1 MLKRPMNVNARI
13 PNNERMVLNRLYVML
28 AESRWKRMFL
38 HLVVILGIPSSQL
51 LGMNWIAAILA
62 FILLFFVV
70 GNSLRAGPLLLLSS
84 GFDTHSK
91 LGGVVFDSLI
101 STLFT
106 SSLTLTLSGL
116 WALRHVGTIIIIVVV
131 VSDLMSF
138 SRMSAPDTLD
148 SSRDE
153 TRWKT
158 QIRGLI
164 PVGTCL
170 VVGLAVVAWRF
181 AWFTWPES
189 SGTDIFVH
197 LTITEFM
204 VTYGGYNTLFTW
216 YPLGFHT
223 ILSSI
228 AIMAGLDPYTI
239 LAYGTIVTY
248 PISLTL
254 TYFLCEAVS
263 GSRLKSVMA
272 VALLPFVSATGALL
286 GPHYL
291 LPSTYAYTVA
301 ILIILALNSMPRT
314 RAMQSIALLSYGITI
329 LVYPYMILGTPP
341 AIAYFWSRKADS
353 RRVRRTVP
361 VLIALA
367 CFAAVLFTLVYY
379 LVIPFIG
386 AELWTIRIGMFSFA
400 FSPTLSREVEL
411 FQRAYSPLQIALL
424 FSGLVALAIYSMG
437 LMNQKNHSGFDYK
450 GLLLLT
456 SLYLVAF
463 FLPVT
468 AAYRVDMYNR
478 PFMFLCMV
486 EGAFSIVG
494 MAKHVPA
501 RLALWNPME
510 SNVTTPAVTL
520 AVVALLIMSAYPT
533 AVAINEEMRWEAHS
547 PRLEELQ
554 AFEWLRERMPQG
566 GYILT
571 DPTTGFIMNGFV
583 LRNSSC
589 SMITDDGF
597 YTIRKPDY
605 LWQQVYAF
613 LNASSW
619 DDTAIYENISSYMGG
634 VTYIVISPRTSE
646 WVWRQRNNNPI
657 EFADYI
663 SRLPMSDPA
672 WSKFFEPRYTL
683 VQQFGNVMVLVKNEA
698 YLHYNEEFDNVTSWY
713 VNDGGEPESNGQ
725 AAFYE
730 NPMNPSAWFEL
741 FTDRVSFSSQEDLY
755 LEVRLRA
762 NTTNLEGRVFGYK
775 DNERAGGYAF
785 YTGYVYPEVDWL
797 TKVWKLTDTPGY
809 SEGPLECVG
818 LGFQNLSNNWTLFV
832 DSLRIYGMKPLN
844 YTPVEEMV
852 VHYHDEF
859 TNITA
864 WSVNAGNPPTSDGG
878 VGQWKNAA
886 NPAAWFHLY
895 TDVPSFSSQQGLYLD
910 VRWRANTTDL
920 EGRVFGY
927 REDGREGDNAFCTD
941 YVAPVMSWTRYVW
954 KLSDTP
960 GFSEGALESISFG
973 FENAVHNWTL
983 YIDSVTIFSYVRQH
997 YSSAIADLREPNPSD
1012 RAPAG
1017 DMTTVQMIA
1026 PQRSFEPQMANE
1038 RPLAVLMT
1046 EAGVLARHDL
1056 GHAGA
1061 EHFIRYSRFPSD
1073 SVVESFLHFLGK
1085 H

>member
-1 MLKRPMNVNARI
+1 LKPAKLLFNSSQSKSVT
-13 PNNERMVLNRLYVML
+13 
-28 AESRWKRMFL
+28 L
-38 HLVVILGIPSSQL
+38 HLAVVLGVVLSRLFGIYST
-51 LGMNWIAAILA
+51 AAVSA

-70 GNSLRAGPLLLLSS
+70 GSSLRMGPLRCLN
-84 GFDTHSK
+84 FK
-91 LGGVVFDSLI
+91 LGAHPTIGNVALDSLI
-101 STLFT
+101 SVIFT
-106 SSLTLTLSGL
+106 SSLALILTPL
-116 WALRHVGTIIIIVVV
+116 WALQYVGIIAALVVLI
-131 VSDLMSF
+131 SDLIALKR
-138 SRMSAPDTLD
+138 SRASELPDSLGT
-148 SSRDE
+148 E
-153 TRWKT
+153 TGSGRAVKSLLPPT
-158 QIRGLI
+158 TCFVMGLVI
-164 PVGTCL
+164 MI
-170 VVGLAVVAWRF
+170 WRF
-181 AWFTWPES
+181 SWMPWPEA
-189 SGTDIFVH
+189 SGTDIFFH
-197 LTITEFM
+197 LVVVESM
-204 VTYGGYNTLFTW
+204 VTYGGYGAILTG
-216 YPLGFHT
+216 YPLGFHS
-223 ILSSI
+223 IISSLSLTS
-228 AIMAGLDPYTI
+228 GLHAYVI
-239 LAYGTIVTY
+239 LAYGSLLTY
-248 PISLTL
+248 PVALTL
-254 TYFLCEAVS
+254 TYFLCEAIS
-263 GSRLKSVMA
+263 GSRLKSTMA
-272 VALLPFVSATGALL
+272 AMLFPFVAATGALL

-291 LPSTYAYTVA
+291 LPSTYAYAVA
-301 ILIILALNSMPRT
+301 ILIMLVLQKVPHTKSMHCVV
-314 RAMQSIALLSYGITI
+314 LLSYTI
-329 LVYPYMILGTPP
+329 SVIAYPFMILGTSP
-341 AIAYFWSRKADS
+341 AIAYFWSRGMHEHRIEK
-353 RRVRRTVP
+353 TVP
-361 VLIALA
+361 LAIALSSL
-367 CFAAVLFTLVYY
+367 AAILFTTLYY
-379 LVIPFIG
+379 LTLPFLGIDT
-386 AELWTIRIGMFSFA
+386 WTLRIGMLRFTVT
-400 FSPTLSREVEL
+400 PNLSYEAQL
-411 FQRAYSPLQIALL
+411 LQIAYSPLQIALL
-424 FSGLVALAIYSMG
+424 CLGLASLAVYVFRP
-437 LMNQKNHSGFDYK
+437 KEHERRVTYDDK
-450 GLLLLT
+450 GLLILT
-456 SLYLVAF
+456 SLYLAAF
-463 FLPVT
+463 FLPFSI
-468 AAYRVDMYNR
+468 APRMEMYCR
-478 PFMFLCMV
+478 PFIFLCVV
-486 EGAFSIVG
+486 EGAFSITKVAG
-494 MAKHVPA
+494 HVLGSITLRNPLQPNWKRPA
-501 RLALWNPME
+501 
-510 SNVTTPAVTL
+510 TTL
-520 AVVALLIMSAYPT
+520 AVAAILVTSAYPT
-533 AVAINEEMRWEAHS
+533 ALGISQEMAWEPSS
-547 PRLEELQ
+547 PHLEELQ
-554 AFEWLRERMPQG
+554 AFEWLRERVPTG
-566 GYILT
+566 GYVLT
-571 DPTTGFIMNGFV
+571 DPTTGFIMTGFI
-583 LRNSSC
+583 LRNCSC
-589 SMITDDGF
+589 SMITGAGF
-597 YTIRKPDY
+597 YTLREPDY

-663 SRLPMSDPA
+663 SRLPMSDPS

-927 REDGREGDNAFCTD
+927 RKDGREGDNAFCTD